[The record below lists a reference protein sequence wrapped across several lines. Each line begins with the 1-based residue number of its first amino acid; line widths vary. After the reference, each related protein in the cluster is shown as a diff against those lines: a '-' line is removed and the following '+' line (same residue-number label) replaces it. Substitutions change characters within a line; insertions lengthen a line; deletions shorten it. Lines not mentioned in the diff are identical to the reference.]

1 MSYIQSLDTKLGT
14 FASYPYYY
22 VCLRLNIPI
31 RVGEKVLGPEKTLS
45 GKAQETLQSAT
56 QQAKAVDE
64 QRGISRTATD
74 VSVFVLS
81 PNASCDN

>member
-1 MSYIQSLDTKLGT
+1 MSP
-14 FASYPYYY
+14 AA
-22 VCLRLNIPI
+22 CLRLNHVKS
-31 RVGEKVLGPEKTLS
+31 RAGEKVLGPEKTLS

-81 PNASCDN
+81 LDASCGD

>member
-1 MSYIQSLDTKLGT
+1 M
-14 FASYPYYY
+14 
-22 VCLRLNIPI
+22 
-31 RVGEKVLGPEKTLS
+31 LGPEKTLS

-81 PNASCDN
+81 LDASCGD